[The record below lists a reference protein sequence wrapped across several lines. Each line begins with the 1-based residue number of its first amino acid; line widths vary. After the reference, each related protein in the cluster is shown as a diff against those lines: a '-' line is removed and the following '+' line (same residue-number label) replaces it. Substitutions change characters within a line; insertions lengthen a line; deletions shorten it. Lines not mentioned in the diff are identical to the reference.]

1 MKKYI
6 LILLFVGT
14 SYSLFSQQTP
24 ADLQSQSI
32 VIYNAHIHIGNGDII
47 KNGSIGFKNGIIDY
61 VGLKADMDNYQET
74 INANGKH
81 VYPGFIATNSTLGL
95 AEVDAVRAT
104 RDEDEIGDFLPH
116 IRAAIAYDAESKI
129 IESMRPNGVLI
140 AQVTPRGGTI
150 SGSSSIM
157 QLDAWNWE
165 DALIENDEGIHLN
178 WPNPYSRGRW
188 WLGEDPTLKVN
199 KNYSTSVKKVST
211 FFENAQVYNKNQIPV
226 HLPYQA
232 MSGVF
237 EGNTTLYLHA
247 KDEKQIV
254 DGISYLKKIGLSKIV
269 LVGGNGAVDQL
280 DFLKENN
287 IPVIVSRPHRL
298 PDNEDDDPKS
308 AFKIASQLVNS
319 GLLVSIDVSGSM
331 ERMNTRNLPFYAGS
345 FAAYGLDKEIALQLI
360 TLNSA
365 KILGINDKLGSL
377 EVGKH
382 ATFFVSKGDALDMR
396 TNIIEHAFISGRK
409 LSLET
414 HQTELWKRYSKK
426 FQE

>member
-1 MKKYI
+1 MKKHI
-6 LILLFVGT
+6 LILLFIGFNC
-14 SYSLFSQQTP
+14 SLFSQQTP
-24 ADLQSQSI
+24 ADSQTQSI
-32 VIYNAHIHIGNGDII
+32 LIYNAHIHVGNGEVIE
-47 KNGSIGFKNGIIDY
+47 NGSIGFKNGKIDF
-61 VGLKADMDNYQET
+61 VGSKANMDNYQKT

-129 IESMRPNGVLI
+129 IESMRPNGVLV

-165 DALIENDEGIHLN
+165 DALIQNDEGIHLN

-188 WLGEDPTLKVN
+188 WLGEDPSLKIN
-199 KNYSTSVKKVST
+199 KNYSTNIKKVNT
-211 FFENAQVYNKNQIPV
+211 FFENAQVYSKNQIPV

-237 EGNTTLYLHA
+237 EGNTTLYIHA

-254 DGISYLKKIGLSKIV
+254 DGITYLKKIGLTKIV

-308 AFKIASQLVNS
+308 AFKIASRLVNA
-319 GLLVSIDVSGSM
+319 GLLVSIDVSGGM

-345 FAAYGLDKEIALQLI
+345 FAAYGLDKEEALQLI

-382 ATFFVSKGDALDMR
+382 ATLFLSKGDALDMR
-396 TNIIEHAFISGRK
+396 TNIIEHAFISGRE

-426 FQE
+426 FQK